1 MQSSK
6 PSDSPQR
13 HDTDK
18 SLKQERD
25 KSDEEVRR
33 QNGDTASVVDAAID
47 EARGDADAALRATR
61 GEENPTQAQR
71 DAHALQDETI
81 RDERDTAD
89 AVLEEERRERTR
101 SLAAFFALER
111 ELTDRHLSVER
122 QRADVALDNRDEFL
136 AMVAHDLRG
145 FMGEIVFRA
154 AKLIRDAG
162 EDEAGRRA
170 REVGLGI
177 QRSTAAMKRLVSDLL
192 DIVAIEAGRL
202 QVDVTSGDVAGVLRD
217 CVEPLRFAAQ
227 GKGIALVLEEA
238 QPTVRAMFDHD
249 RVLQVL
255 GNLVGNA
262 MKFTPSGGTIVLQLA
277 VSGDEVVLSVSD
289 TGSGIPEDKLEA
301 IFERFTQ
308 LVPTDRRGL
317 GLGLYISRCIVEAQG
332 GRIWAA
338 RRAGAGSTFS
348 FTLPKARAA

>member
-1 MQSSK
+1 MESNN
-6 PSDSPQR
+6 PSESPQR
-13 HDTDK
+13 RDTDE
-18 SLKQERD
+18 SLKQERE
-25 KSDEEVRR
+25 KSDEMVRT
-33 QNGDTASVVDAAID
+33 QNGDSATVVDAAIE
-47 EARGDADAALRATR
+47 EARQDADAVLRATR
-61 GEENPTQAQR
+61 SDENPTDAQR
-71 DAHALQDETI
+71 EARQVQDKAI

-122 QRADVALDNRDEFL
+122 KRADVALNNRDEFL
-136 AMVAHDLRG
+136 GMVAHDLRG

-154 AKLIRDAG
+154 AKLIRDAP
-162 EDEAGRRA
+162 EDEAGKRV

-192 DIVAIEAGRL
+192 DVVAIEAGQLHVEVAR
-202 QVDVTSGDVAGVLRD
+202 GDVATVLRD
-217 CVEPLRFAAQ
+217 CMEPFRFAAQ
-227 GKGIALVLEEA
+227 TRGIELVLAQA
-238 QPTVRAMFDHD
+238 QPSVAAMFDHD

-262 MKFTPSGGTIVLQLA
+262 MKFTPAGGTITLQLA
-277 VSGDEVVLSVSD
+277 AGRDEAVVSVSD
-289 TGSGIPEDKLEA
+289 TGAGVPEDKLEA
-301 IFERFTQ
+301 IFERLTQ

-332 GRIWAA
+332 GRIWATS
-338 RRAGAGSTFS
+338 RLGHGSTFC
-348 FTLPKARAA
+348 FTLRAAPKG